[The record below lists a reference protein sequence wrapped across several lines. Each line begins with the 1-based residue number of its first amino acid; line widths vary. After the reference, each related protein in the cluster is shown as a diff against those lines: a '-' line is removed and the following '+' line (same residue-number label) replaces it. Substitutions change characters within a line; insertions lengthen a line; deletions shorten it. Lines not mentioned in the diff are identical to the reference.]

1 MLLHKFSQL
10 PFQKEEVSL
19 SIFNFYCQCFSV
31 RTSLVSGDKIS
42 TLPKI
47 RPSKIIKPS
56 CVQKN

>member
-19 SIFNFYCQCFSV
+19 SIFNFYCQWF
-31 RTSLVSGDKIS
+31 SLVSGDKIS